1 MTGTGQGSARG
12 GTGWPRSFDGNALD
26 GNSIGGMLM
35 EVFGAEMT
43 AATGT
48 CATCGNSAQLAEA
61 VVYLRAPGAVVRC
74 RNCCAVLMVIAGI
87 RAMNCVDLTGLVA
100 LDVP

>member
-1 MTGTGQGSARG
+1 MTGTGQPAAG
-12 GTGWPRSFDGNALD
+12 GGASWPRNFDGDALD
-26 GNSIGGMLM
+26 GNAIGGMLM

-48 CATCGNSAQLAEA
+48 CATCGNRAQLAETI
-61 VVYLRAPGAVVRC
+61 VYIRAPGTVVRC
-74 RNCCAVLMVIAGI
+74 RNCRAVLMVIAGI
-87 RAMNCVDLTGLVA
+87 RAMNCVDLGGLAA